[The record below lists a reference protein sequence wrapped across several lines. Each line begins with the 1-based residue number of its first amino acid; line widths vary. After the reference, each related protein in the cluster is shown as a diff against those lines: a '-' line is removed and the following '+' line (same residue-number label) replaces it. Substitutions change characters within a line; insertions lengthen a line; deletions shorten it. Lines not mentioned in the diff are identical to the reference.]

1 MISQKAL
8 SEFIDV
14 SFSYRNLDIISKAV
28 IAIGIISFIVG
39 IIVAIIGINNVG
51 SSYEDFL
58 GQQQV
63 AAGLMSAVS
72 GFLFCLF
79 GFIGLAINDIRK
91 HIATD
96 FNLKYD
102 DPEEHKG
109 QNKKS
114 TGKITCQWILHSL
127 YFFDC
132 LVKSFFVFII
142 LVGVNSLKSRI
153 AAR

>member
-1 MISQKAL
+1 MISQNAQ
-8 SEFIDV
+8 SEFNNV
-14 SFSYRNLDIISKAV
+14 SFSYCYLDIMSKAV

-39 IIVAIIGINNVG
+39 IIVAIIGINNIG
-51 SSYEDFL
+51 TYYKDFL

-63 AAGLMSAVS
+63 AAGIMSAVS

-102 DPEEHKG
+102 DPEEH
-109 QNKKS
+109 
-114 TGKITCQWILHSL
+114 
-127 YFFDC
+127 
-132 LVKSFFVFII
+132 
-142 LVGVNSLKSRI
+142 VG
-153 AAR
+153 

>member
-58 GQQQV
+58 GIMILLYSPV
-63 AAGLMSAVS
+63 GLFSI
-72 GFLFCLF
+72 F
-79 GFIGLAINDIRK
+79 
-91 HIATD
+91 
-96 FNLKYD
+96 
-102 DPEEHKG
+102 
-109 QNKKS
+109 
-114 TGKITCQWILHSL
+114 
-127 YFFDC
+127 
-132 LVKSFFVFII
+132 
-142 LVGVNSLKSRI
+142 SRPT
-153 AAR
+153 ASE

>member
-72 GFLFCLF
+72 GF
-79 GFIGLAINDIRK
+79 FILPFR
-91 HIATD
+91 
-96 FNLKYD
+96 FY
-102 DPEEHKG
+102 
-109 QNKKS
+109 
-114 TGKITCQWILHSL
+114 
-127 YFFDC
+127 
-132 LVKSFFVFII
+132 
-142 LVGVNSLKSRI
+142 RI
-153 AAR
+153 SDK

>member
-14 SFSYRNLDIISKAV
+14 SYSYRNLDIMSKAV
-28 IAIGIISFIVG
+28 IAIGVISFIVG
-39 IIVAIIGINNVG
+39 IIVAIIGINNIG
-51 SSYEDFL
+51 SYYKDFL

-63 AAGLMSAVS
+63 AAGIMSAVS

-96 FNLKYD
+96 FNLRYD
-102 DPEEHKG
+102 DPEEH
-109 QNKKS
+109 
-114 TGKITCQWILHSL
+114 
-127 YFFDC
+127 
-132 LVKSFFVFII
+132 
-142 LVGVNSLKSRI
+142 VG
-153 AAR
+153 

>member
-14 SFSYRNLDIISKAV
+14 SYSYRNLDIISKAV
-28 IAIGIISFIVG
+28 IAIGMILFIVG
-39 IIVAIIGINNVG
+39 IIVAIIGINNMG
-51 SSYEDFL
+51 IYDKDKDFL
-58 GQQQV
+58 GQLQV
-63 AAGLMSAVS
+63 ASGLMSAVY

-102 DPEEHKG
+102 DPEEHIG
-109 QNKKS
+109 
-114 TGKITCQWILHSL
+114 
-127 YFFDC
+127 
-132 LVKSFFVFII
+132 
-142 LVGVNSLKSRI
+142 
-153 AAR
+153 